1 MWAKCRQVGLAQ
13 VDNCVSMD
21 EWVEGPVLALLPLTT
36 QKIEIWNKIGS
47 HRICGNNYKLM

>member
-13 VDNCVSMD
+13 VDNCVRMD